1 MTDDSSAVPGGVEE
15 RDDTAKTGID
25 TTVPHSARIWNYWLG
40 GKDNF
45 AVDRAAGDAWA
56 ETFPGVRDIARASRS
71 FLTRSLHYLAADAG
85 IRQFLDVGTG
95 LPTADNT
102 HQVAQ

>member
-1 MTDDSSAVPGGVEE
+1 MTDVSSTPSEPDAAG
-15 RDDTAKTGID
+15 TGID

-56 ETFPGVRDIARASRS
+56 ATFPGVRDIARASRS
-71 FLTRSLHYLAADAG
+71 FLTRST
-85 IRQFLDVGTG
+85 RGT
-95 LPTADNT
+95 ACSRRSRCS
-102 HQVAQ
+102 AKARR